1 LAPVCTLAGGHLPLY
16 LRRVDGNVVG
26 KGFAKVGAGV
36 CVGASVHVCC
46 CRHSFKWWRKW
57 GNRLS
62 SKGVCVY
69 VCMCVCVCVC
79 VGGCR
84 EMAVS
89 FSRCAEFGKGFVV
102 VVVRQK
108 FLRKKKEK
116 NKKETTCNCFVQ
128 QELFASCTFTC
139 CWSANGCLV
148 KKGVR
153 YRATAP
159 CRQAVGC

>member
-69 VCMCVCVCVC
+69 VCMCVCVCGGGGVQGNGGVVFKVC
-79 VGGCR
+79 GVWERVCGGCCASKVPPKKKR
-84 EMAVS
+84 EEQKRNDMQLL
-89 FSRCAEFGKGFVV
+89 RPTRI
-102 VVVRQK
+102 VRQ
-108 FLRKKKEK
+108 LYVHVLLE
-116 NKKETTCNCFVQ
+116 
-128 QELFASCTFTC
+128 
-139 CWSANGCLV
+139 
-148 KKGVR
+148 
-153 YRATAP
+153 
-159 CRQAVGC
+159 RQRLPR

>member
-69 VCMCVCVCVC
+69 VCVCVC
-79 VGGCR
+79 GGGGAGKWRCR
-84 EMAVS
+84 FQGVRS
-89 FSRCAEFGKGFVV
+89 LGKGLWWLLCVKSSSEKKKRRTKKKRHAIASSNKNCSP
-102 VVVRQK
+102 VVRSRAAGAPTVASLKKVLGIGQL
-108 FLRKKKEK
+108 LR
-116 NKKETTCNCFVQ
+116 
-128 QELFASCTFTC
+128 A
-139 CWSANGCLV
+139 G
-148 KKGVR
+148 R
-153 YRATAP
+153 R
-159 CRQAVGC
+159 